1 MAPMLSESPPT
12 TIFST
17 CKCIGGTH
25 RKITCAKEGLLFG
38 TVVNVFDKAVNIKT
52 NEDNL
57 LVLSLGA
64 VRSPLTINIGPL
76 MDRSSSDFSFN
87 SFLDF
92 VQNGDQVFVIHKP
105 RSNNN
110 LATQVSNIINIRVG
124 KCIILVNRPIH
135 FFENDILKLKVHKLE
150 KFIVY
155 RQLLFSVLR
164 ECAFS
169 QRAGCLLNPDTTT
182 DGLLPKFLRSLEEN
196 HGAIDISSD
205 GVFTDK
211 VSRWFL
217 ELCGRGP
224 GFTPAGDDFVGGF
237 LAILN
242 WIRISL
248 KIGSPI
254 VPGIE
259 CRKLTTWTSYKLM
272 ECNACGLVDIEVQDL
287 INSIAKGDVLHYID
301 SIKLIAKR
309 GHTSGID
316 FATGATVGLFLA
328 IDSLHRKNEK
338 AAFEGHPI
346 LSKEK
351 SYSQK

>member
-1 MAPMLSESPPT
+1 MAPMLSESLPT

-17 CKCIGGTH
+17 CKCIGGIH

-150 KFIVY
+150 KFIDY

-169 QRAGCLLNPDTTT
+169 QRAGSLLNPDTTT
-182 DGLLPKFLRSLEEN
+182 EGLLPNFLSSLEEN
-196 HGAIDISSD
+196 HGAIDIGS
-205 GVFTDK
+205 GMFKDK
-211 VSRWFL
+211 LSICFL
-217 ELCGRGP
+217 DLCGRGP

-254 VPGIE
+254 VPGTE

-316 FATGATVGLFLA
+316 FATGATVGLYLA